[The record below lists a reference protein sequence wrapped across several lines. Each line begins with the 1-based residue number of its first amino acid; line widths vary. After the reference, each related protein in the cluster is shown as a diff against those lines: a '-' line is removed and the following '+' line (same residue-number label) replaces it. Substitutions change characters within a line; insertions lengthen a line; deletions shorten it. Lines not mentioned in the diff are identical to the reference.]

1 MKKKEVVY
9 ITNKIDLD
17 YVKDYKYIY
26 KIEDIKIGNI
36 EGEVFF
42 DENGNK
48 YQSIKHPMF
57 NLSEE
62 EKGYYKTSAFDELD
76 INERVQAMKDYSEKL
91 LLAGSFDPY
100 TDRVDI
106 YELDINKLTDKY
118 FNKDLIAE
126 TEEHYCAITI
136 KGFLEIVESNDIDA
150 IRELIEL
157 IKEHRYDG
165 EDIEVFIG
173 DDEKD
178 NMDFIDMPMKTF
190 LSYVNIDNMNST
202 REFAGLIKENYSE
215 GNNLIV
221 SLEDEEENKTKKR
234 VIAKKKTGK

>member
-1 MKKKEVVY
+1 MK
-9 ITNKIDLD
+9 
-17 YVKDYKYIY
+17 IY
-26 KIEDIKIGNI
+26 KIEDIRIGNI
-36 EGEVFF
+36 ESEEFF

-76 INERVQAMKDYSEKL
+76 IKERVQAMKDYSEKL
-91 LLAGSFDPY
+91 LLVGSFDPY

-118 FNKDLIAE
+118 FNKDLIPE
-126 TEEHYCAITI
+126 TEEYYCAITI
-136 KGFLEIVESNDIDA
+136 KGFLEIVESNDIDK

-173 DDEKD
+173 DDDTD
-178 NMDFIDMPMKTF
+178 NMDFIDMPMTTF
-190 LSYVNIDNMNST
+190 LSYVNIDNMDLT
-202 REFAGLIKENYSE
+202 REFAENIKEKYSE
-215 GNNLIV
+215 GMNLLV
-221 SLEDEEENKTKKR
+221 SVEDDNEKDKKPKKK
-234 VIAKKKTGK
+234 VIAKKKTS